1 MLKIKSICS
10 NLCTKE
16 SKLDMHSSLLIKIPG
31 PKKSSTFF
39 KKQTFLSD
47 SFNSLMSSMSKRSTV
62 EFEIISRFPNGLL
75 NGRNGRKNGL
85 NGLNIPGRIFFTKF
99 NFKP

>member
-1 MLKIKSICS
+1 MIKF
-10 NLCTKE
+10 
-16 SKLDMHSSLLIKIPG
+16 DQHSSLLIKIPG

-62 EFEIISRFPNGLL
+62 EFETSRLPNLFNVGL
-75 NGRNGRKNGL
+75 R
-85 NGLNIPGRIFFTKF
+85 
-99 NFKP
+99 